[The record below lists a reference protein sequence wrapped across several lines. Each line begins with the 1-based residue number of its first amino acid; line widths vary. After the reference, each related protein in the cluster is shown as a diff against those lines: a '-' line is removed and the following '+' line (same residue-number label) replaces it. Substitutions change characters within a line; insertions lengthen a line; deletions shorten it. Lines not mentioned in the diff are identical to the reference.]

1 MSKQPIY
8 GFPCV
13 SDPRDFAPD
22 YECCSPEE
30 IATWRLACETYGKP
44 EHEPNKGCFS
54 EYDSEGSLVLHVTR
68 TSWGIGTNLV
78 ESCDGCN
85 QPPFGAMTRCH
96 ECQQDFCEACWLEHE
111 RKHDN
116 AGA

>member
-13 SDPRDFAPD
+13 SDPNDFLPD
-22 YECCSPEE
+22 GECCSPEE
-30 IATWRLACETYGKP
+30 IETHRRACQTFGKP

-54 EYDSEGSLVLHVTR
+54 EHDDKGQLVLHVTR

-85 QPPFGAMTRCH
+85 QPPFGMAMMTCH
-96 ECQQDFCEACWLEHE
+96 ECHEAEFCEACWPEHE
-111 RKHDN
+111 KTHDK
-116 AGA
+116 